1 MCDRCASG
9 KRVTLSFNAPSVKA
23 QSPTMAKASRDNCAI
38 FAPTRETLREL
49 LQPIVT
55 AFSDIQF
62 HVEDVVSSARTARAQ
77 LVDSPEW
84 HR

>member
-1 MCDRCASG
+1 VRSLRQREARDVDLQR
-9 KRVTLSFNAPSVKA
+9 TSVKA

-62 HVEDVVSSARTARAQ
+62 HVEDVVNSARTARAQ

-84 HR
+84 HQ